1 MFVQNFI
8 YQVNGWVNVM
18 RCVMHKMHKLST
30 NSDDDVSFR
39 RIGSNT
45 GTATY
50 RTAKYLAKLMS
61 P

>member
-1 MFVQNFI
+1 
-8 YQVNGWVNVM
+8 M

-30 NSDDDVSFR
+30 NSDDVLSFR